1 VFSIDNEVIS
11 PPVSI
16 GRENPMPRC
25 SRIEID
31 VDYTRN
37 DVETDGFDM

>member
-1 VFSIDNEVIS
+1 V
-11 PPVSI
+11 
-16 GRENPMPRC
+16 NPTPRC

-37 DVETDGFDM
+37 DVETDIFDMYKLDVEIIVIT